1 MPHITL
7 SMRSF
12 QQELE
17 RKAFAY
23 GISPVVAFLL
33 GEYAVD
39 LLKEASTEQ
48 RNARIPAGA
57 AVA

>member
-12 QQELE
+12 QQDIE

-23 GISPVVAFLL
+23 GISPVIAFLL

-39 LLKEASTEQ
+39 LLKRASAEQ
-48 RNARIPAGA
+48 RDARIPAA
-57 AVA
+57 AAT

>member
-1 MPHITL
+1 MSHITF
-7 SMRSF
+7 SARSF
-12 QQELE
+12 QQAIE

-39 LLKEASTEQ
+39 LLKSASREQ
-48 RNARIPAGA
+48 KTPRHMAGA
-57 AVA
+57 AV